1 MKIVYPAALV
11 LAFTLMQSH
20 AAEPV
25 ANSASI
31 RQEHGDNVAVIRG
44 ETGIAVMNGETVE
57 LKDRIVYVNG
67 RSFGTVPR
75 NCEIKYVVS
84 GEKRTLYVDGKIRER
99 LAGK

>member
-1 MKIVYPAALV
+1 MKIVHPAALI
-11 LAFTLMQSH
+11 LALALLPSH
-20 AAEPV
+20 AAEPA

-75 NCEIKYVVS
+75 DCEIKYVVS